1 MTDTAKVI
9 QIADAVVA
17 ALNAETFVPPFVATR
32 EYVPAIELSDLET
45 LRVAVVPKGLAA
57 EPASRTTAATTYQ
70 VDIGVLKKLPT
81 AADEL
86 KAEADAL
93 MLLVQNIVEFLNR
106 RKPTATGVVW
116 VSTEN
121 DPIFLPEHIDEFR
134 QFTSVI
140 TVSYH
145 ANG

>member
-1 MTDTAKVI
+1 MTDTAKI
-9 QIADAVVA
+9 IEIADAVVA
-17 ALNAETFVPPFVATR
+17 ELNAATFVPAFDVTR
-32 EYVPAIELSDLET
+32 EYVPAVELPDLAT
-45 LRVAVVPKGLAA
+45 LRVVVVPKGRAD
-57 EPASRTTAATTYQ
+57 EPTSRTTAATTYQ
-70 VDIGVLKKLPT
+70 VDIGVQKKLPVG
-81 AADEL
+81 AAEM

-93 MLLVQNIVEFLNR
+93 MLLVQKIVEFLNR
-106 RKPTATGVVW
+106 RRPTAAGVAW

-145 ANG
+145 GVG